1 MKAAVLN
8 EFNSF
13 TLCEV
18 NQPAPQKNEVLI
30 KVKAAGIC
38 DSDIHQLKT
47 EGRRKAAEIIGHA
60 FAGVVEEIGSKV
72 TSLKKGDRVAAVPFI
87 PCGECADCGA
97 GNRHWCEKG
106 KRIGLHQN
114 GCFAEYVVLPEENV
128 LPIGGG
134 VSFEEAVMLEQI
146 AKAAHGVEKL
156 DIRTGDTVAVFGLD
170 TFGLL
175 NIQWLRQ
182 TGAKRIIGLDSDRNN
197 LWEAKMHGVTDT
209 IDMLRESVE
218 ERIAQLTEGQGADV
232 VVECSGSFVAVEQCL
247 LITKKGGTIG
257 YYGQEPSNMMLRQQ
271 AFNNIFQRE
280 YTLKGL
286 WNSYSAPFP
295 GKEWAAALSLIE
307 QKRLEPG
314 TLVSHR
320 FTLDDIQLAFD
331 LAKNKDIASWQVLL
345 SPKN

>member
-13 TLCEV
+13 ILREV
-18 NQPAPQKNEVLI
+18 DQPAPQENEVLI

-38 DSDIHQLKT
+38 DSDIRQLQS
-47 EGRRKAAEIIGHA
+47 EGRNQSAEIIGQA
-60 FAGVVEEIGSKV
+60 FSGIVEEIGSQV
-72 TSLKKGDRVAAVPFI
+72 SSLKAGDRVAAVPFI
-87 PCGECADCGA
+87 PCGECADCRA
-97 GNRHWCEKG
+97 GNHHWCEKG
-106 KRIGLHQN
+106 KKIGLQQN

-128 LPIGGG
+128 LPIGEQ
-134 VSFEEAVMLEQI
+134 VSFEAAAMLESI

-175 NIQWLRQ
+175 NVQWLRQ

-218 ERIAQLTEGQGADV
+218 ERIAQLTEGQGVDV
-232 VVECSGSFVAVEQCL
+232 VVECTSSFVAVEQCL
-247 LITKKGGTIG
+247 LIAKKGGTIG
-257 YYGQEPSNMMLRQQ
+257 YYGQEPMNMMLRQQ

-286 WNSYSAPFP
+286 WSSYSAPFP

-320 FTLDDIQLAFD
+320 FTLEDIQLAFD
-331 LAKNKDIASWQVLL
+331 LAMNKDIASWQVLL
-345 SPKN
+345 FPKN